1 MHISKWIMF
10 VFEDVINSNEPS
22 HLRMLKEL
30 LEENHFFVNNFVTE
44 RLLNYLTESML
55 QRMHDSPL
63 FDEKKYLE
71 IFRLFCITGT
81 TVNTANQIFIYK
93 TFISA
98 VRSDKGSVLA
108 FQLKLANNQI
118 LIKAAIDKNNT

>member
-1 MHISKWIMF
+1 
-10 VFEDVINSNEPS
+10 
-22 HLRMLKEL
+22 
-30 LEENHFFVNNFVTE
+30 
-44 RLLNYLTESML
+44 ML

-63 FDEKKYLE
+63 FEEKKFLE

-81 TVNTANQIFIYK
+81 TVNTANQIYIYK

-98 VRSDKGSVLA
+98 VNSNRGSVLS
-108 FQLKLANNQI
+108 FQIKLASDNTI